1 MSTEALTTTEHGLT
15 TGTSLPGSL
24 YLSFVSYID
33 RSERTT
39 QTYLTNLRQFVAW
52 MRWAGVTQ
60 PMRAD
65 ILAYRAWL
73 LSEHEAIRLDPTAPQ
88 GWSKRGGRVKCSA
101 NTCAQYLRTVRQFF
115 AWVASEGLYPN
126 IADNIHP
133 PKIDHTRHR
142 KEALAPSEVLA
153 IERSI
158 EQQAKAATTPR
169 EREQGRRLYALYLLA
184 VNAGLRCVELSR
196 ANVRDLVRRGGQP
209 ALYVQGKGHTEADTK
224 KPLAPEVY
232 DAVRVYLRTRETPAT
247 PDSPLFTA
255 TGNRSG
261 GHRLAARTISQMLKG
276 AMQAAG
282 FDSDRLTAHSLR
294 HTAGTSVHA
303 LSGDLYQTQQYM
315 RHQNPATT
323 EIYLH
328 TDTDAEQGRLASEL
342 FAYYHR
348 EGGEHG
354 TDNN

>member
-1 MSTEALTTTEHGLT
+1 MSKDALTAPAQGMLA
-15 TGTSLPGSL
+15 GTSLPASL
-24 YLSFVSYID
+24 YRSFVDYID

-52 MRWAGVTQ
+52 TRWADVTQ
-60 PMRAD
+60 PTRAD
-65 ILAYRAWL
+65 IMAYRAWL
-73 LSEHEAIRLDPTAPQ
+73 LREHEAIRLDPESPQ
-88 GWSKRGGRVKCSA
+88 GWSYRGGRVKCSA

-115 AWVASEGLYPN
+115 AWAAAEGLYPN
-126 IADNIHP
+126 VADNIHP
-133 PKIDHTRHR
+133 PKTDHTRHR

-153 IERSI
+153 IEQSI
-158 EQQAKAATTPR
+158 ERQTEAATTPR
-169 EREQGRRLYALYLLA
+169 EREKGRRLYALYLLA

-232 DAVRVYLRTRETPAT
+232 EALRVYLRTREAPAA
-247 PDSPLFTA
+247 PDSPLFVA

-261 GHRLAARTISQMLKG
+261 GQRLAARTISQMLKE
-276 AMQAAG
+276 AMRGAG
-282 FDSDRLTAHSLR
+282 FDSSRLTAHSLR
-294 HTAGTSVHA
+294 HTAGTSIHA
-303 LSGDLYQTQQYM
+303 LSGDLYQTQRYM
-315 RHQNPATT
+315 RHVNPATT

-328 TDTDAEQGRLASEL
+328 DDTDKEQGQLAAEL

-348 EGGEHG
+348 EGHHG
-354 TDNN
+354 AVND